1 LFAPTRKGGDGM
13 RSMAFLVMALVLAV
27 GSAHSQ
33 NVVLYT
39 DPPGT
44 SERDTLRYNA
54 MTKEWQ
60 YVPPRSEL
68 RYHPF
73 EKRWD
78 FVEPEKQLKYNAME
92 RRWEWA
98 R

>member
-1 LFAPTRKGGDGM
+1 MVVAVF
-13 RSMAFLVMALVLAV
+13 FVV
-27 GSAHSQ
+27 GSTYSQ
-33 NVVLYT
+33 NASNYGQIGSVGK
-39 DPPGT
+39 D
-44 SERDTLRYNA
+44 ELRYNA
-54 MTKEWQ
+54 MEKEWK
-60 YVPPRSEL
+60 YVPQKSEL